1 MVKAQNQFT
10 KIRDKEDLASDFK
23 EKYQSTFSKM
33 MLEPAQQF
41 YRFSSKISKI
51 LNFMAQKSH
60 NQYPHPS

>member
-33 MLEPAQQF
+33 MLEPAQ
-41 YRFSSKISKI
+41 
-51 LNFMAQKSH
+51 
-60 NQYPHPS
+60 